1 MPAAVLRRSL
11 PVAISLLAALTLAG
25 CGSGTADGTS
35 ETRFVSGTGTV
46 TTIPADRREDPIVLA
61 GPKVGGGDLDVS
73 AHRGK
78 VVLLNVWGSWCAPC
92 RKEAGDLEAA
102 WQELQDRPVQFFGIN
117 TRDDAAGAAEAF
129 ERRFGITYP
138 SFRDPDGSLQLV
150 FRRTLP
156 PKAIPSTLI
165 LDRQGR
171 VAARVIGATTRSTF
185 VGLVSD
191 LLAEPA

>member
-1 MPAAVLRRSL
+1 M
-11 PVAISLLAALTLAG
+11 
-25 CGSGTADGTS
+25 
-35 ETRFVSGTGTV
+35 
-46 TTIPADRREDPIVLA
+46 TTIPADERGDPIDLA
-61 GPKVGGGDLDVS
+61 GPKVGGGTLDVG

-92 RKEAGDLEAA
+92 RKEAVDLEAA
-102 WQELQDRPVQFFGIN
+102 WQELKGKPVQFFGIN

-129 ERRFGITYP
+129 ERRFGVTYP

-150 FRRTLP
+150 FRKTLP

-171 VAARVIGATTRSTF
+171 VAARVIGATTRITF
-185 VGLVSD
+185 RDLISD
-191 LLAEPA
+191 ILAEPA